1 MITALK
7 VIFSVLLV
15 WMSYVVISTSL
26 QSNLFKEWDALG
38 GIPWMRATLWDF
50 YANVTVI
57 FVWVCFKEKS
67 IALKIL
73 WLILLVCLGS
83 IASCAYVLIQLF
95 RLKPGEGLKELFSKQ
110 NGSSFPHLAGSL
122 QPYSMLRYYG
132 ICVAL
137 GAQDQKRRGGRYLL
151 VI

>member
-15 WMSYVVISTSL
+15 WMCYVVISTSL
-26 QSNLFKEWDALG
+26 QSNLFKEWDTLG
-38 GIPWMRATLWDF
+38 AIPWMRATLWDF

-73 WLILLVCLGS
+73 WLLLLVCLGS
-83 IASCAYVLIQLF
+83 IASCAYLLIQLF

-110 NGSSFPHLAGSL
+110 NG
-122 QPYSMLRYYG
+122 
-132 ICVAL
+132 
-137 GAQDQKRRGGRYLL
+137 
-151 VI
+151 

>member
-1 MITALK
+1 MVTALK
-7 VIFSVLLV
+7 VIFVVLLV
-15 WMSYVVISTSL
+15 WMCYVVISTSM

-38 GIPWMRATLWDF
+38 SIPWMRATLWDF

-67 IALKIL
+67 IAPKIL

-110 NGSSFPHLAGSL
+110 NG
-122 QPYSMLRYYG
+122 
-132 ICVAL
+132 
-137 GAQDQKRRGGRYLL
+137 
-151 VI
+151 